1 MLDWLVL
8 SLALA
13 SGSGAQSGPLR
24 PTQVLRPPGGPMI
37 AIVETPGSGIT
48 AARVTVS
55 LREGPSEAGYAKV
68 LERLALERMQA
79 VARRMGARVD
89 AARTPWGVT
98 YTAVG
103 AEADFEHLAW
113 ILREAVAEPDPEP
126 VHFER
131 TRARVQAEVDR
142 LRETAHGALLSWL
155 RDRAFPT
162 LPALEG
168 TGATLDSLTV
178 DRLREFWARTHQRS
192 DMRFVVAGALPTEAL
207 QVAFAHVGA
216 PERHRAPP
224 PEDGAPG
231 FEDPDPEVLRD
242 WYGEALL
249 AGRPGDPHPIVVA
262 RLAADILTEE
272 TDGYETWVEL
282 WEMEEWTVLVLTG
295 AAYPSAAERMRRR
308 VRSVVPSLE
317 ASVSEE
323 MVERARGRIRRETLQ
338 SARSPWGLV
347 AVIGRHLDATGD
359 PGGAQR
365 FLDALDDV
373 DRDSVVAFLGAL
385 IERTPIRAEVRP

>member
-1 MLDWLVL
+1 MLDWLLL

-13 SGSGAQSGPLR
+13 SISGVQASPLR
-24 PTQVLRPPGGPMI
+24 PTQVLRPPGGPVV
-37 AIVETPGSGIT
+37 AIVETPGSGVA

-68 LERLALERMQA
+68 LERLALERMRT
-79 VARRMGARVD
+79 VARRLGARVD
-89 AARTPWGVT
+89 ASRTPWGVT

-113 ILREAVAEPDPEP
+113 ILREAVAQPDPEP

-131 TRARVQAEVDR
+131 TRAEVQTEVDR
-142 LRETAHGALLSWL
+142 LRETAHGALLAWL

-168 TGATLDSLTV
+168 TEATLDSLTV
-178 DRLREFWARTHQRS
+178 DGLREFWARTHQRS
-192 DMRFVVAGALPTEAL
+192 AMRVVVAGALPSEAI

-216 PERHRAPP
+216 PESRRAPP
-224 PEDGAPG
+224 PEDGASG
-231 FEDPDPEVLRD
+231 FEDPDPEVLRS

-249 AGRPGDPHPIVVA
+249 AGPSGDPHPTIVA
-262 RLAADILTEE
+262 RLAAELLAEA
-272 TDGYETWVEL
+272 DGYETWVEL
-282 WEMEEWTVLVLTG
+282 WEMEEWKVLVLTG
-295 AAYPSAAERMRRR
+295 AAYPSAAERMRRH

-317 ASVSEE
+317 TSLSEE
-323 MVERARGRIRRETLQ
+323 MVERARSRIRRETLR

-347 AVIGRHLDATGD
+347 AVIGRHFDATDD

-365 FLDALDDV
+365 FLEALDEV
-373 DRDSVVAFLGAL
+373 DRDSVVAFLGEL
-385 IERTPIRAEVRP
+385 MERTPIRAEVRP

>member
-1 MLDWLVL
+1 MLDWLLL

-13 SGSGAQSGPLR
+13 SGSGVQATPLR
-24 PTQVLRPPGGPMI
+24 PTQVLRPAGGPVI

-68 LERLALERMQA
+68 LARLALERMRT

-89 AARTPWGVT
+89 ASRTPWGVT

-113 ILREAVAEPDPEP
+113 ILRQAVEEPAPEA

-131 TRARVQAEVDR
+131 TRAEVQTEVDR
-142 LRETAHGALLSWL
+142 LRETAHGALLAWL

-178 DRLREFWARTHQRS
+178 DGLRDFWARTHQGS
-192 DMRFVVAGALPTEAL
+192 AMHFVVAGALPPEAI

-216 PERHRAPP
+216 PESRRAPP
-224 PEDGAPG
+224 PEDGTSG
-231 FEDPDPEVLRD
+231 FEDPEPEVLRS

-249 AGRPGDPHPIVVA
+249 AGPSGDPHPTVAA
-262 RLAADILTEE
+262 RLAAELLSGEA
-272 TDGYETWVEL
+272 DGYETWVEL
-282 WEMEEWTVLVLTG
+282 WEMEEWKVLVLTG
-295 AAYPSAAERMRRR
+295 AAYPAAAERMRRR
-308 VRSVVPSLE
+308 LRSVVPSLE
-317 ASVSEE
+317 TSVTEE
-323 MVERARGRIRRETLQ
+323 MVEGARGRIRLETLR
-338 SARSPWGLV
+338 SARSPWGVV
-347 AVIGRHLDATGD
+347 AVIGRHFDATGD
-359 PGGAQR
+359 PGAAQR
-365 FLDALDDV
+365 FLEALDDV
-373 DRDSVVAFLGAL
+373 DRDSVVAFLGTL
-385 IERTPIRAEVRP
+385 MERTPIRAEVRP